1 MKLDPILT
9 RAARLARRRKYGE
22 AIDTLL
28 PEVVRYHDSF
38 RYHYIMGACCLHS
51 GDFSGAFDYFKRA
64 RDIKMRDPLVLLGLA
79 ALFLRRGQT
88 DRALD
93 LYLEVQDLDRNN
105 STVRRAL
112 GVIRKYSGEDL
123 SDWVDS
129 GKLPRLYPP
138 LPRAAPSWNRIILL
152 LAGFLAAF
160 IIAGGIVAG
169 DRAANRSPRNGL
181 ELSVLEREERNNPV
195 ETGGSYRYILSRKQ
209 VLDAYAEGRKRFA
222 EGRDEAAKLALNRVL
237 ESNASEPVKNK
248 ARLLL
253 SYTEPPG
260 FDTLKDRYSYQEV
273 RADPFLYRDCYV
285 LWRGMAANV
294 EQLDQGVLLD
304 FLVGYDT
311 RTTLLGT
318 VPVRFAVSVA
328 VDPERPLE
336 ILGRII
342 PEVSAGQ
349 EHIRLEGI
357 AVHQAASLESGRPW
371 PRQP

>member
-38 RYHYIMGACCLHS
+38 RYHYIMGVCCLYS

-64 RDIKMRDPLVLLGLA
+64 RDIKMRDPPVLLGLA

-105 STVRRAL
+105 GTARRAL
-112 GVIRKYSGEDL
+112 GVIRKYAGEKL

-138 LPRAAPSWNRIILL
+138 LPRAPSWNRVVFPLAGL
-152 LAGFLAAF
+152 LAALIA
-160 IIAGGIVAG
+160 AGGIAARTRNLAA
-169 DRAANRSPRNGL
+169 DRSQRSGL
-181 ELSVLEREERNNPV
+181 AFSVLEQEERNNPV
-195 ETGGSYRYILSRKQ
+195 ETGGSYRYVLTKKQ
-209 VLDAYAEGRKRFA
+209 VLDTFAEGRKRFA
-222 EGRDEAAKLALNRVL
+222 EGRDEAAKLALNRIL
-237 ESNASEPVKNK
+237 ESNASGPVKNK

-253 SYTEPPG
+253 SYTEIPG
-260 FDTLKDRYSYQEV
+260 FDTLRDRYSYQEV
-273 RADPFLYRDCYV
+273 KADPPLYRDCYV
-285 LWRGMAANV
+285 IWRGMAANV

-311 RTTLLGT
+311 RTTLLGK
-318 VPVRFAVSVA
+318 VPVRFEVSVA
-328 VDPERPLE
+328 VDPGRPLE
-336 ILGRII
+336 ILGRVI
-342 PEVSAGQ
+342 PGAGQ
-349 EHIRLEGI
+349 DGLRLEGV
-357 AVHQAASLESGRPW
+357 AVHQAASLGNGG
-371 PRQP
+371 QP

>member
-1 MKLDPILT
+1 MKLDPVLT

-22 AIDTLL
+22 AIDSLL

-38 RYHYIMGACCLHS
+38 RYHYIMGVCCLHL
-51 GDFSGAFDYFKRA
+51 GDFSGAFDYLKRA
-64 RDIKMRDPLVLLGLA
+64 RDIKMRDPSVLLGLA

-105 STVRRAL
+105 SMARRAL
-112 GVIRKYSGEDL
+112 NIIRKYGGEDL

-138 LPRAAPSWNRIILL
+138 LPRAAPSWNRMVFP
-152 LAGFLAAF
+152 LAGILAAV
-160 IIAGGIVAG
+160 IITGGIFARSRVST
-169 DRAANRSPRNGL
+169 ANRSQRNGL
-181 ELSVLEREERNNPV
+181 ELSVLEREERNSPV
-195 ETGGSYRYILSRKQ
+195 ETGGSYRYILTGKQ
-209 VLDAYAEGRKRFA
+209 VLDTYAGGRKLFA
-222 EGRDEAAKLALNRVL
+222 EGRDEAAKVALNRIL

-253 SYTEPPG
+253 SYTELPG

-273 RADPFLYRDCYV
+273 KADPPLYRDCYV
-285 LWRGMAANV
+285 IWRGMAANV
-294 EQLDQGVLLD
+294 KQLDQGVLLD

-318 VPVRFAVSVA
+318 VPVRFEVSVA

-336 ILGRII
+336 ILGRVI
-342 PEVSAGQ
+342 PVVSAG
-349 EHIRLEGI
+349 EESLRLEGI
-357 AVHQAASLESGRPW
+357 AVHQASSLGSGR
-371 PRQP
+371 QP